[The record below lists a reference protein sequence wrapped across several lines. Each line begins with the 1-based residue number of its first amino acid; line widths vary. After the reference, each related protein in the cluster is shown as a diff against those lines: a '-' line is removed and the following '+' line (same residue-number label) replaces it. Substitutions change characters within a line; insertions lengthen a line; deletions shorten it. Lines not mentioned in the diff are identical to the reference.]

1 MLSTPPPTT
10 CVLLSICC
18 SYKYTLSNNEPPV
31 RALSDPNTSCIFVL
45 PDILHKSRPIGR
57 LLCCKKR
64 DDSMLKS
71 CQYCGRIHKQGE
83 ECKLKPKPKRK
94 YYKKKLTE
102 ENKEI
107 EKFRW
112 SKQWQRKRE
121 YIKKRDNY
129 MCVACL
135 LGLRDTAKRLNTVG
149 LSVHH
154 IIPLAVDFDKRLR
167 SEERRV
173 GKECRSRW
181 SPYH

>member
-1 MLSTPPPTT
+1 MRVCRPSERYLTHTR
-10 CVLLSICC
+10 VAFLYLLS
-18 SYKYTLSNNEPPV
+18 Y
-31 RALSDPNTSCIFVL
+31 
-45 PDILHKSRPIGR
+45 LHESRPTGR
-57 LLCCKKR
+57 LLCFQKR
-64 DDSMLKS
+64 DDSMFKS

-94 YYKKKLTE
+94 CYTKKLTE

-112 SKQWQRKRE
+112 SKQWQHKRE

-135 LGLRDTAKRLNTVG
+135 LGLRNTAKRLNTVG

-154 IIPLAVDFDKRLR
+154 IIPLAVDFDKRLDDDNLITLCSLHHR
-167 SEERRV
+167 MADNGEIEADV
-173 GKECRSRW
+173 LIKAIT
-181 SPYH
+181 

>member
-1 MLSTPPPTT
+1 MSRPSERYLTHIR
-10 CVLLSICC
+10 VAFLYLLS
-18 SYKYTLSNNEPPV
+18 Y
-31 RALSDPNTSCIFVL
+31 
-45 PDILHKSRPIGR
+45 LHESRPIGR

-154 IIPLAVDFDKRLR
+154 IIPLAVDFDKRLDNDNLITLCSLHHR
-167 SEERRV
+167 MADNGEIEADILT
-173 GKECRSRW
+173 KAIT
-181 SPYH
+181 

>member
-1 MLSTPPPTT
+1 
-10 CVLLSICC
+10 
-18 SYKYTLSNNEPPV
+18 
-31 RALSDPNTSCIFVL
+31 
-45 PDILHKSRPIGR
+45 
-57 LLCCKKR
+57 
-64 DDSMLKS
+64 MLKS

-83 ECKLKPKPKRK
+83 ECKLKPKPKPKRK

-154 IIPLAVDFDKRLR
+154 IVPIAVDFDKRLDNDNLITLCSLHHR
-167 SEERRV
+167 MADNGEIEADILT
-173 GKECRSRW
+173 KAIT
-181 SPYH
+181 